1 MYTDFQSE
9 FNLVFNN
16 LASNQAA
23 GMTPYEIS
31 VYLTKGQNMLVDS
44 IYENFETSEEARR
57 KLAVLVTTKQLGK
70 LSNITSDKL
79 IYPEYTVAFG
89 IPKDIRYIVN
99 EKLKM
104 SSNANRCIRDRFI
117 DIKPVTHDE
126 IDKLI
131 ENPFKFNYNRAFR
144 LDASDDTVTGDEN
157 NQSKSY
163 IEIITKDTRVNYY
176 QIRYIK
182 NPTPII
188 LEDLYGEEQIDGYK
202 TKTDCILPESLH
214 RQIIEIAAKL
224 AYQDYKS

>member
-9 FNLVFNN
+9 FNLAFNN

-23 GMTPYEIS
+23 GLTPYEIS
-31 VYLTKGQNMLVDS
+31 VYLTKGQNALVDS

-57 KLAVLVTTKQLGK
+57 KLSVLVATEQLGK
-70 LSNITSDKL
+70 LSTLSDSDF
-79 IYPEYTVAFG
+79 IYPEYTVAFEQ
-89 IPKDIRYIVN
+89 PSKLRYIIN

-104 SSNANRCIRDRFI
+104 NSNANVCIRDKFI
-117 DIKPVTHDE
+117 DIKPATHDE

-131 ENPFKFNYNRAFR
+131 KNPFKFNYNRAFR
-144 LDASDDTVTGDEN
+144 LDASKN
-157 NQSKSY
+157 NSSY
-163 IEIITKDTRVNYY
+163 IEIITKDTNVNYY

-188 LEDLYGEEQIDGYK
+188 LEDLYDNEQIDGY
-202 TKTDCILPESLH
+202 TTQMNCILPESLH